1 MTLEGID
8 IEGGGYK
15 LSGNSVALLGT
26 LTSASGSN
34 TYSIP
39 TTLGGGSVTMNVAT
53 LSKLEITSPFNG
65 PGGLTLTGGGTLL
78 LDQSN
83 TYTGD
88 TTISNGTLAF
98 ATNNALGIGTLHLAG
113 GTLQSN
119 ATGDVSLDNP
129 IRMEA
134 SSTINVGNGL
144 IFQGSSPD
152 EQPTVT
158 VAANCTLNVAG
169 GNPQGDGLTLGD
181 LSSQTT
187 SSSTPV
193 TLGIASDD
201 ESVVGIVGLVDGS
214 LSANGDVD
222 LIVVA
227 DPGSVGAIV
236 AGGQPG
242 DDAVVELGG
251 DLENLP
257 LSGSDTITAEAGGT
271 VKGLIANPNFSGT
284 IVLNGGTVKVG
295 VDNGLGTGTIQVGLA
310 DSDGSSAVGLL
321 QNISDSDL
329 DLDNALKF
337 YQSATFSVGAGMS
350 FGDVD
355 DPTPPGVE
363 IAANSSLT
371 VTGQTSASS
380 SPALVFFGK
389 MTSDSGTDSNSTPL
403 TLDLLAASGVS
414 VECNGEIAGSLA
426 AQGSTDLELF
436 ATIDPGASVTAGGA
450 ASDQSVVELN
460 DSTGSGTVTADAGC
474 TVKGTAN
481 NSAFA
486 GTIVLDGGTV
496 KVDTGNGLGT
506 GTIQIGTAQTGDS
519 SAGLLQNS
527 SSEAI
532 GLVNSI
538 EFLAS
543 ATFSVGQG
551 MQFNAPDQP
560 GSPIPVEVAANCT
573 LTVTGQNSSEG
584 PPILEFADDLI
595 SDNESNSNPFAL
607 DIQAISPAGVDL
619 GGAIAGTVNAMG
631 TTDLSLTG
639 NLVASGS
646 ITAQN
651 QSTVELGFAAQQ
663 IQVTGSGTITVFNG
677 ATIKASTANPNFSGT
692 VVLSGGTVQV
702 GVSDGLG
709 TALIQSNAVTGNTL
723 SSTDDDVLQLANA
736 LKLSGNLTLDIGP
749 GISFRRLRSGCRHG
763 RRSCSKLHAHRN
775 RGRRSGPDFIVC
787 RQLDLRPKWD

>member
-1 MTLEGID
+1 MATTDQFPVTEDHLDFTQLPNPIIVGRKNTIVVTLENANDEPDSSLDGQTVELNADPNNDADDHINLID
-8 IEGGGYK
+8 TSTTLQNGVATFSGFMVFPAATGYTIVAQTPNAESVTSNPFDAVNDAFQFTQQPANREVVGQPFTPKVLVTLMTPQGVPDSGFDGQTVTLSLAQDPSNGKAKLSGNTATLLGGVAVFPNLSLDTEGDGYVLQATITASSDDLTPGQSNAFDVVPSQILHWTGSGDGVNWSDPNNWQEKAAPDPNDNDTLIFPATTHAPHEHEQRCGFDARRHRHPGGGYK

-53 LSKLEITSPFNG
+53 LSKLEITSPLNG

-251 DLENLP
+251 DTENLP
-257 LSGSDTITAEAGGT
+257 LSGSDTITAEPGGT

-329 DLDNALKF
+329 DLDNVLKF

-363 IAANSSLT
+363 IAATCSLT
-371 VTGQTSASS
+371 VTSQTSAS

-389 MTSDSGTDSNSTPL
+389 MTSDTGTDSNSTPL
-403 TLDLLAASGVS
+403 TLDLFAASGVS

-436 ATIDPGASVTAGGA
+436 ATIDP
-450 ASDQSVVELN
+450 
-460 DSTGSGTVTADAGC
+460 
-474 TVKGTAN
+474 
-481 NSAFA
+481 
-486 GTIVLDGGTV
+486 
-496 KVDTGNGLGT
+496 
-506 GTIQIGTAQTGDS
+506 
-519 SAGLLQNS
+519 
-527 SSEAI
+527 
-532 GLVNSI
+532 
-538 EFLAS
+538 
-543 ATFSVGQG
+543 
-551 MQFNAPDQP
+551 
-560 GSPIPVEVAANCT
+560 
-573 LTVTGQNSSEG
+573 
-584 PPILEFADDLI
+584 
-595 SDNESNSNPFAL
+595 AL
-607 DIQAISPAGVDL
+607 DY
-619 GGAIAGTVNAMG
+619 
-631 TTDLSLTG
+631 
-639 NLVASGS
+639 
-646 ITAQN
+646 
-651 QSTVELGFAAQQ
+651 
-663 IQVTGSGTITVFNG
+663 
-677 ATIKASTANPNFSGT
+677 
-692 VVLSGGTVQV
+692 
-702 GVSDGLG
+702 
-709 TALIQSNAVTGNTL
+709 
-723 SSTDDDVLQLANA
+723 
-736 LKLSGNLTLDIGP
+736 
-749 GISFRRLRSGCRHG
+749 
-763 RRSCSKLHAHRN
+763 
-775 RGRRSGPDFIVC
+775 RGRCSE
-787 RQLDLRPKWD
+787 